1 VTDSV
6 FIHNLSFLASI
17 GVLDWEKSIQQKLE
31 LDVEML
37 TDIRPAAASE
47 DLLITLDYAAISQR
61 LIATAQAQHHDLL
74 ETLIEK
80 LAALLLEEFNTS
92 KVTLT
97 LRKPDA
103 VPSATSV
110 GVRITRPLHA
120 PAQALRV

>member
-1 VTDSV
+1 MADTI

-31 LDVEML
+31 LDVEMQ
-37 TDIRPAAASE
+37 TDIGPAAAQE
-47 DLLITLDYAAISQR
+47 DLRLTLDYAAISQR
-61 LIATAQAQHHDLL
+61 LITTAQARHHDLL

-80 LAALLLEEFNTS
+80 LAEVLLAEFNTTR
-92 KVTLT
+92 VTLT

-110 GVRITRPLHA
+110 GVRVTRPINP
-120 PAQALRV
+120 PAQALHV

>member
-1 VTDSV
+1 MTDTV

-31 LDVEML
+31 LDVEMM

-47 DLLITLDYAAISQR
+47 DLQLTLDYAAISQR
-61 LIATAQAQHHDLL
+61 LIETAQAQHHDLL
-74 ETLIEK
+74 ETLIEE
-80 LAALLLEEFNTS
+80 LAQLLLEDFNTAQ
-92 KVTLT
+92 VTLT

-110 GVRITRPLHA
+110 GVKITRPLNNS
-120 PAQALRV
+120 AQALRV

>member
-1 VTDSV
+1 MTDSV

-17 GVLDWEKSIQQKLE
+17 GVLDWEKTIQQKLE

-37 TDIRPAAASE
+37 TDIRPAADSE
-47 DLLITLDYAAISQR
+47 DLKLTLDYASVSQR
-61 LIATAQAQHHDLL
+61 LIEAAQAQHHDLL
-74 ETLIEK
+74 ETLAEK
-80 LAALLLEEFNTS
+80 LAALLLEEFNTYQ
-92 KVTLT
+92 VTLT

-103 VPSATSV
+103 VPSASSV

>member
-1 VTDSV
+1 MTDSV

-17 GVLDWEKSIQQKLE
+17 GVLDWEKNIQQKLE
-31 LDVEML
+31 LDVELM
-37 TDIRPAAASE
+37 TDIRPAAARE
-47 DLLITLDYAAISQR
+47 DLKLTLDYAAISQR

-74 ETLIEK
+74 ETLVEK
-80 LAALLLEEFNTS
+80 LAQLLLEEFNTS
-92 KVTLT
+92 QVTLT

-110 GVRITRPLHA
+110 GVRITRPLNT